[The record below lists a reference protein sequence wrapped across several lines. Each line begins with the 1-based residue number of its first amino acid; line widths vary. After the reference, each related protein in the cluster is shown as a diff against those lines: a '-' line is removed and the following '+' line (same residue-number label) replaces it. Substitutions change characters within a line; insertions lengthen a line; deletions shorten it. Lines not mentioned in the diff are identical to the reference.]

1 MKPFRTSLTAR
12 IVSVSLAVTLAGTG
26 AAALVGSLAL
36 LPYVILVGV
45 VGCFVGV
52 LAGALEQ
59 TAAAALLSVTLP
71 MLLWPYVMV
80 AELAIRRAPIT
91 GWAFIAAGALMA
103 AQTAIAGVV
112 KERRHELA
120 PASAH

>member
-12 IVSVSLAVTLAGTG
+12 IVSVSIAVTLAGTG
-26 AAALVGSLAL
+26 VAALLSSIAL
-36 LPYVILVGV
+36 LPYCIILGV
-45 VGCFVGV
+45 SGCFIGV
-52 LAGALEQ
+52 IAGALEQ
-59 TAAAALLSVTLP
+59 TAAAAFLSVTLP

-80 AELAIRRAPIT
+80 AELAIRRAPVM

-112 KERRHELA
+112 KERKHELA
-120 PASAH
+120 PAGVH